1 VSLKETWVLTI
12 LRTCRFPMLKEFQP
26 KMTDAATGACTWAL
40 GN

>member
-1 VSLKETWVLTI
+1 
-12 LRTCRFPMLKEFQP
+12 MLKEFQP

>member
-1 VSLKETWVLTI
+1 M
-12 LRTCRFPMLKEFQP
+12 FKEFQP